1 MRYSF
6 VFFLILCHASFSQT
20 GYIRQILDSNN
31 VKVFGNIGFVDQD
44 DSFLYVGAN
53 TTYDEGGFCNG
64 SNGQSFIL
72 KIDKLTGTLANSFNV
87 NADTMVMQI
96 NDGFYHNN
104 AIYFAGQSS
113 RTPWSPTYSFI
124 SKYNLQTNQIEWT
137 KSFQNESNWRYG
149 INNVKFNTIDGRI
162 YFCGNEISNTTMGG
176 GFLGT
181 AGYTVGHLDTLGSD
195 FHGSTMNMSI
205 FNNNTA
211 GTYTNNILFLNSSIE
226 LLNSTEKIIISLNEI
241 SGQYGVTLPIQFY
254 EQNNANWSMFT
265 WAYGGY
271 SNSPITEAVN
281 LQFCKFLNNRLIR
294 VLNGSNGFNC
304 YLTDTNSYFSY
315 KSKRVDN
322 IDLKYATSNN
332 NRLFITCADTSSNC
346 LINLEMDTTLNV
358 INSKKIIIDSL
369 QTSSSVKTIFD
380 SNTNYLYN
388 IFTKKGHLDES
399 LFIHKTNFSTNNCN
413 EFPVSVNTS
422 SFSSVSLTYT
432 IGTNDTI
439 HKSNINLIKTP
450 KSFTNTDAC
459 SIITKIDEQQLLNND
474 LILKTL
480 INNEFMI
487 VSVSN
492 LINEV
497 IVYDM
502 LGKKILSKELKDY
515 NSIVNLQNYVNGLYF
530 INIKYDNG
538 KENTFKVIKEDY

>member
-1 MRYSF
+1 MRYLF

-20 GYIRQILDSNN
+20 GYIREILDSNN
-31 VKVFGNIGFVDQD
+31 VKIFGNIGFVDQD
-44 DSFLYVGAN
+44 DSFIYIGAN

-176 GFLGT
+176 GFWGT
-181 AGYTVGHLDTLGSD
+181 AGYTVGHLDTLGYD

-271 SNSPITEAVN
+271 SNSPSTEAVN

-315 KSKRVDN
+315 KSKRVNN
-322 IDLKYATSNN
+322 IALKYATSTN
-332 NRLFITCADTSSNC
+332 NRLFITGIDTSNNS

-358 INSKKIIIDSL
+358 INSKKIIIDSMHAA
-369 QTSSSVKTIFD
+369 SSVKTIFD
-380 SNTNYLYN
+380 SNTNCLYN

-399 LFIHKTNFSTNNCN
+399 LFIHKTNFSIYNCN

-439 HKSNINLIKTP
+439 HKSNINVIKTP
-450 KSFTNTDAC
+450 KSFTNSDAC
-459 SIITKIDEQQLLNND
+459 FTITKIKEQQSLNND

-480 INNEFMI
+480 TNKEFML
-487 VSVSN
+487 VSKSN
-492 LINEV
+492 LINE
-497 IVYDM
+497 IDVYDI
-502 LGKKILSKELKDY
+502 LGKKILYRELSDY
-515 NSIVNLQNYVNGLYF
+515 DLIVNLHNYVNGLYF

-538 KENTFKVIKEDY
+538 KEYTFKVIKED